1 MKIKKIKYV
10 LLSLLFTP
18 LTCFADNGGEEIIDD
33 CSSILGAEVVEILK
47 YVYTGAMISI
57 PCITLILIVKDMVT
71 AVAAG
76 KADDMKKAQSTAIKR
91 LVIGVA
97 ILFIP
102 ILIKAII
109 NLTGIATCK

>member
-1 MKIKKIKYV
+1 
-10 LLSLLFTP
+10 
-18 LTCFADNGGEEIIDD
+18 
-33 CSSILGAEVVEILK
+33 
-47 YVYTGAMISI
+47 
-57 PCITLILIVKDMVT
+57 MVT